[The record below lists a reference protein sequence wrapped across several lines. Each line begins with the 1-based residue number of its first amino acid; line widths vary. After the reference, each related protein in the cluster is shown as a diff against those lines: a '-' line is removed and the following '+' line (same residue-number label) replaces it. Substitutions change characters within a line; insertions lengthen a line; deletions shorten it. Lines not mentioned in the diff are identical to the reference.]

1 MIDYHVIDDSQLVV
15 LIKANDQEAFSI
27 IYKRYA
33 ATLYRFARRN
43 IQVKEDCEELVQDV
57 FKDIWERRERLNPI
71 SSVNA
76 YLFRMMRNKIVRY
89 VQRSAA
95 RRKYEEHF
103 HFFEA
108 VFYQEEEDSEKDRAL
123 SEMIEH
129 GLSQLPER
137 CRLAVKLRL
146 DENLSNSDIA
156 KRMNIQKDTVE
167 NYMVTALNHLKVYF
181 NENYRPA

>member
-1 MIDYHVIDDSQLVV
+1 MSAYHVIDDSQLVV
-15 LIKANDQEAFSI
+15 LIKANDREAFSV

-33 ATLYRFARRN
+33 AALYRFARRN

-76 YLFRMMRNKIVRY
+76 YLFRMMRNKVVRY
-89 VQRSAA
+89 VQHNAT

-103 HFFEA
+103 QFFEA
-108 VFYQEEEDSEKDRAL
+108 VFYQDEDSETDRAL

-146 DENLSNSDIA
+146 DENLSNGDIA

-167 NYMVTALNHLKVYF
+167 NYMVTALNHLRAYF
-181 NENYRPA
+181 QENYRPA

>member
-1 MIDYHVIDDSQLVV
+1 MSAYHTIDDSRLVAM
-15 LIKANDQEAFSI
+15 LKQDDRQAFSI

-33 ATLYRFARRN
+33 APLYRFARRN

-57 FKDIWERRERLNPI
+57 FKDIWERRARLKAI
-71 SSVNA
+71 ASVNA
-76 YLFRMMRNKIVRY
+76 YLFRMMRNKVVRY
-89 VQRSAA
+89 LQRSVA

-103 HFFEA
+103 QLFEA
-108 VFYQEEEDSEKDRAL
+108 VFYQDDDSETAHAL

-137 CRLAVKLRL
+137 CRLAVRLRL
-146 DENLSNSDIA
+146 DENLSNGDIA

-167 NYMVTALNHLKVYF
+167 NYMVTALNHLKAYF
-181 NENYRPA
+181 RENYRPA